1 MIKLDISEL
10 AQAELSQL
18 LETSQIAQTKWAQE
32 KQFFE
37 RLVGNPDFDTEHFQK
52 LIRNVDMAFG
62 KLNQVRGSLMPLPP
76 SAPGR
81 SNRNSNQGNNHALDE
96 EQKVELLFNELCRF
110 EKPYREL
117 IEYRDKNT
125 ALGRIE
131 STLIDSIKL
140 LESSVIENT
149 KKQVEGLVKVVT
161 EDINV
166 GIKNVIDLKAEL
178 GLEGE
183 FGEKIKVELA
193 SAEAKERSFMKALV
207 LSVILIPIAIL
218 IVQFVVN
225 LEPSAKYVV
234 QGSISFSLL
243 CISYFFFSQYRTYM
257 AIRLRYTHL
266 DGFLGGGATFISQL
280 LKSNDDELK
289 SEVNRKLAELFM
301 GLDDVLQMVQKT
313 KHPTEITLDKAV
325 TIFDKVSKLKGK

>member
-10 AQAELSQL
+10 AQAGLSQL
-18 LETSQIAQTKWAQE
+18 LKTSQLAQTKWAQE
-32 KQFFE
+32 RTFFE
-37 RLVGNPDFDTEHFQK
+37 RLIGNPDFDTEHFKQ
-52 LIRNVDMAFG
+52 LINNIDIALRA
-62 KLNQVRGSLMPLPP
+62 LNEVRDSLVPP
-76 SAPGR
+76 PPAGR
-81 SNRNSNQGNNHALDE
+81 PNRSPNQGSKYSLDE

-161 EDINV
+161 DDINV

-207 LSVILIPIAIL
+207 VSILLIPIAIL

-225 LEPSAKYVV
+225 LDPSAKYVV